1 MWQRRMV
8 PTRRIPRWLVVVPGA
23 VFAVLLVG
31 CGAAED
37 EGLPGI
43 DPVEDPDTTED
54 RDADTGDDLGDES
67 QEGSDVDRDRPEVAS
82 AVSDAAERT
91 GTDPADIEVVAF
103 EQVTWSD
110 GAMGCPEPGQMYT
123 QALVEGYRVLVT
135 VDGAE
140 LTYHG
145 AEGDAPFLCEDPQ
158 PPLETQG

>member
-1 MWQRRMV
+1 MRNRRMV
-8 PTRRIPRWLVVVPGA
+8 PIRKTPRWLVVVPAA
-23 VFAVLLVG
+23 VVALLLVG

-37 EGLPGI
+37 EVLPGI
-43 DPVEDPDTTED
+43 DPVEEPDDTDD
-54 RDADTGDDLGDES
+54 RDADTGDDVGDDA
-67 QEGSDVDRDRPEVAS
+67 QEGSEVDRDRPEVAS

-91 GTDPADIEVVAF
+91 GTDTADIEVVSF

-123 QALVEGYRVLVT
+123 QALVDGYRVLLQ
-135 VDGAE
+135 VDGTE

-158 PPLETQG
+158 HPLDTQG